1 MARDRIDGVLVL
13 DKPVGPSSAQALG
26 RTRWLMGAA
35 KAGHGGTL
43 DPLASGLLPVLFGEA
58 TKFSDDLLRA
68 DKAYEACVRLGISTT
83 TADAEG
89 EWLTVESVPQD
100 EALIRRASAEF
111 VGSIIQVPPAYSAI
125 KKDGRPLY
133 EYARA
138 GIAVEVP
145 SREVQIHA
153 LDVLRIELGEEG
165 TIRDVWIRVD
175 CSKGTYIR
183 TLAADLGSRLGCG
196 GHLAALRRTRVGDLT
211 IEQSI
216 SLDGLEALADRTER
230 RACLAPV
237 DSLLS
242 SVHRIDLDT
251 MNAERF
257 CHGQLVPIPIDIQLQ
272 SESTTIPRLRIY
284 GDNRLLGLAVPHA
297 GMLKPLRLMSTAPS
311 PTPH

>member
-284 GDNRLLGLAVPHA
+284 GGNRLLGLAVPHA

>member
-311 PTPH
+311 PSSH